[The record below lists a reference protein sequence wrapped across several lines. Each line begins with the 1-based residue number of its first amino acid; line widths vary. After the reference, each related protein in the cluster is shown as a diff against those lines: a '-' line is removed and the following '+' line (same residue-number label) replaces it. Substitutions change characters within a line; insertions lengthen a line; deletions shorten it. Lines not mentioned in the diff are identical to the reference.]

1 MNRRTFLQSAAGLAA
16 VGLMPLRTHAQQHK
30 GKVKITDVK
39 CMIVRG
45 TWDWNLIKVET
56 DAGLYGIGEAYWGW
70 GVKDLVINKL
80 RPIVQGEDPLN
91 VDKLYTKMLMES
103 AGAGAIAGVTVTAAS
118 GIEIALW
125 DLAGRILQT
134 PACNLLGGRF
144 RDRVRFYRTMPSVER
159 PEDPQAWR
167 DQVRQAKAEKFGWT
181 AFKFQGDGIPPKAD
195 PEYKEPGHDRYT
207 RGLTLKDLRR
217 IGKAMEIVREELGP
231 DIDFGVEAHWKYDVR
246 DAIQMAKA
254 IEPVKPMWL
263 EDPVPPGNPE
273 AMARVT
279 HAVNVPICTGENLYT
294 RDGFRRLIEL
304 QGCDIVHIDIPKSGG
319 LLEAKRIHDL
329 ADNYY
334 ICDRR
339 PQSREPGRHDRLVP
353 RRGINARF
361 PRPRARALYR
371 LVAGPRH
378 SRRAD
383 FRGRDT
389 TGFATSRATGSRS
402 IPTSPRRIWRLARRG
417 GGKAD
422 WRSEGNDA
430 TDAHG
435 SLRLAD
441 GGVDPA
447 VSSPDVSRSR
457 RHHPRRHRSARG
469 RPLSGR

>member
-1 MNRRTFLQSAAGLAA
+1 MDRRTFLKSAAGLAA
-16 VGLMPLRTHAQQHK
+16 TGLHPSAHKTRAGGPGLLPLHGYAQQQQLR

-45 TWDWNLIKVET
+45 TWDWNLIKIET
-56 DAGLYGIGEAYWGW
+56 DSGLYGIGEAYWGW

-80 RPIVQGEDPLN
+80 RPIVLGEDPLN

-144 RDRVRFYRTMPSVER
+144 RDRVRFYRTMPAVER

-167 DQVRQAKAEKFGWT
+167 EQVRGAKAEKFGWT

-195 PEYKEPGHDRYT
+195 PDYKEPGHDRYT

-217 IGKAMEIVREELGP
+217 IGRAMEIVREELGP
-231 DIDFGVEAHWKYDVR
+231 DVDFGVEAHWKYDVR

-263 EDPVPPGNPE
+263 EDPVPPGNLE

-279 HAVNVPICTGENLYT
+279 HAVDIPICTGENLYT

-334 ICDRR
+334 IATAAHNPASPVGTIASCHAAASMR
-339 PQSREPGRHDRLVP
+339 
-353 RRGINARF
+353 
-361 PRPRARALYR
+361 
-371 LVAGPRH
+371 
-378 SRRAD
+378 D
-383 FRGRDT
+383 FRVHE
-389 TGFATSRATGSRS
+389 
-402 IPTSPRRIWRLARRG
+402 LARYI
-417 GGKAD
+417 D
-422 WRSEGNDA
+422 WWQDLVIR
-430 TDAHG
+430 
-435 SLRLAD
+435 D
-441 GGVDPA
+441 GPFFKDGYFTIQDKPGYGIEIN
-447 VSSPDVSRSR
+447 PDVAKA
-457 RHHPRRHRSARG
+457 HLAPG
-469 RPLSGR
+469 ETWWG